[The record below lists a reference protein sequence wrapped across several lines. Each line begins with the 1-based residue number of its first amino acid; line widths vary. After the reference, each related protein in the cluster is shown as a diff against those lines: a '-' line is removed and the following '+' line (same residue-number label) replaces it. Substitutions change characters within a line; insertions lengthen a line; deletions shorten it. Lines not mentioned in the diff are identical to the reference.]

1 MDNSS
6 PSSTR
11 GNASPTT
18 RLNAP
23 TTSDTKLVPSPAD
36 APESINTRWA
46 RLVSPSKR
54 DFLPVMTAEEMDSG
68 PTDLGLLCSSGTFE
82 GKFVWDRSVELMAG
96 QEISV
101 GGSIISVT
109 SACSPKLCW
118 IIDCRQLLFQISPG
132 PSKDLLTKW
141 LSIYGLNRLGPSI
154 SNLHPV
160 SVAGGGLC

>member
-1 MDNSS
+1 MDTVS
-6 PSSTR
+6 PSPTR

-23 TTSDTKLVPSPAD
+23 ATSDTKLDPSPAD
-36 APESINTRWA
+36 APESTNTRWA

-101 GGSIISVT
+101 GGSIIS
-109 SACSPKLCW
+109 
-118 IIDCRQLLFQISPG
+118 ISPG
-132 PSKDLLTKW
+132 PSKDLLTEW
-141 LSIYGLNRLGPSI
+141 LSIYGLNRLGASI
-154 SNLHPV
+154 SNLHP
-160 SVAGGGLC
+160 